1 MNTRLI
7 HFTVAAAIAAAPL
20 GASAL
25 GNNEKGC
32 LVGGAVG
39 GVAGQ
44 AIKGDTKATLIGAAV
59 GCGAGL
65 LVNKQRV
72 KKNNEVADLKKRN
85 ARLVQRVNRD
95 ESAPY
100 SRQDPRYTEPVPR

>member
-7 HFTVAAAIAAAPL
+7 NLAVAAAIAAAPL

-39 GVAGQ
+39 GIAGQ
-44 AIKGDTKATLIGAAV
+44 AIKGDGKSTLLGAAA
-59 GCGAGL
+59 GCGVGY

-72 KKNNEVADLKKRN
+72 KKNNEISDLKKRE
-85 ARLVQRVNRD
+85 RVSRKYERQEQREVPVNQTR
-95 ESAPY
+95 PY
-100 SRQDPRYTEPVPR
+100 S

>member
-1 MNTRLI
+1 MNSRLCRYA
-7 HFTVAAAIAAAPL
+7 VAIAIAAAPM
-20 GASAL
+20 GAFAL

-44 AIKGDTKATLIGAAV
+44 AIKGDGKSTLLGAAA
-59 GCGAGL
+59 GCGVGY
-65 LVNKQRV
+65 LVNKERV

-85 ARLVQRVNRD
+85 AKLSRKVNRD
-95 ESAPY
+95 EPARY
-100 SRQDPRYTEPVPR
+100 SRQDPNYTQPPIR

>member
-1 MNTRLI
+1 MKKLI
-7 HFTVAAAIAAAPL
+7 SILSLVVLCPLAVAWSQSAAP
-20 GASAL
+20 
-25 GNNEKGC
+25 NE
-32 LVGGAVG
+32 
-39 GVAGQ
+39 

-85 ARLVQRVNRD
+85 ARLAQRVNRD
-95 ESAPY
+95 EQARQYTAPVA
-100 SRQDPRYTEPVPR
+100 R

>member
-1 MNTRLI
+1 MNSKLCQ
-7 HFTVAAAIAAAPL
+7 FAAAIAIAAVPM

-39 GVAGQ
+39 GIAGQ
-44 AIKGDTKATLIGAAV
+44 AIKGDSKSTLIGAAA
-59 GCGAGL
+59 GCGVGY
-65 LVNKQRV
+65 LVNKERV

-85 ARLVQRVNRD
+85 ARLAKKANRN
-95 ESAPY
+95 EPARY
-100 SRQDPRYTEPVPR
+100 SRQDARYTEPVR

>member
-1 MNTRLI
+1 MSTRLMNLA
-7 HFTVAAAIAAAPL
+7 VAAAIAAAPL

-44 AIKGDTKATLIGAAV
+44 AIKGDTKATLLGAAV
-59 GCGAGL
+59 GCGAGY
-65 LVNKQRV
+65 LVNKERV
-72 KKNNEVADLKKRN
+72 KKNNEIADAKKRERIARQNERRERERN
-85 ARLVQRVNRD
+85 APVNQTR
-95 ESAPY
+95 
-100 SRQDPRYTEPVPR
+100 PVS